1 MNDKHVA
8 LVTGANRGIGVETV
22 KQLADLGYVV
32 IMTARSAHKGL
43 KSAQTLIKQFQNI
56 EFIPL
61 DVNDLSSIRS
71 CITRVGDKFG
81 KLDILV
87 NNAAINYDDWHT
99 PSIANMNEVR
109 STIET
114 NLIGPWVLIQQF
126 LPLLRK
132 SKKARVV
139 NVSSQ
144 SGALNGMTGGTPAYS
159 VTKAGLNVLTIKFAA
174 ELRSE
179 GILVNAVC
187 PGWVRTDMGGP
198 SAPRHVEEGAKGI
211 VWAATLPDDGPTGG
225 FFRDGKRIP
234 W

>member
-1 MNDKHVA
+1 MKDKVIA

-22 KQLADLGYVV
+22 KQLADLGHVV
-32 IMTARSAHKGL
+32 IMTARSINKGL
-43 KSAQTLIKQFQNI
+43 KSAQILSKQYQEI

-61 DVNDLSSIRS
+61 DVGDLSSIRS
-71 CITRVGDKFG
+71 CVTKVQDKFG

-87 NNAAINYDDWHT
+87 NNAAINYDDWNT
-99 PSIANMNEVR
+99 PSRANMTEVR

-114 NLIGPWVLIQQF
+114 NLIGPWVMIQQF

-132 SKKARVV
+132 SKKARIV

-144 SGALNGMTGGTPAYS
+144 AGSLNGMTGGTPAYS
-159 VTKAGLNVLTIKFAA
+159 ITKAGLNVLTIKFAA

-179 GILVNAVC
+179 GILVNSVC

-198 SAPRHVEEGAKGI
+198 SAPRHIEEGAKCI
-211 VWAATLPDDGPTGG
+211 VWGATLPDDGPTGG
-225 FFRDGKRIP
+225 FFRDGKRIS